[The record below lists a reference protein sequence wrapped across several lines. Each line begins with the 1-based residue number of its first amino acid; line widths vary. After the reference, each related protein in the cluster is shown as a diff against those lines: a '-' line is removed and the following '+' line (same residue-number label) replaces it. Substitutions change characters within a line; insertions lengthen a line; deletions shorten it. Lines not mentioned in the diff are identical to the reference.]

1 MGHKQ
6 SGKEMKMAFKRK
18 KEDIFFTMFKDFA
31 DSLVEMGES
40 FSKVI
45 NDYGNAE
52 EQIAELKTLESE
64 CDVKKHKILGQLNES
79 FITPF
84 DREDIVL
91 IADQLDDIADYMEDI
106 ANKFVIYDVKVLR
119 EDAVE
124 MGNIIV
130 ESTLHVKI
138 IFDGLADSKKS
149 DTTKAAIIEI
159 NRLEN
164 IADAIFRRAI
174 AKLFREEKD
183 PVEIIRWNGLY
194 EGFEDALDAC
204 EHLADSVEGVMMK
217 NA

>member
-1 MGHKQ
+1 
-6 SGKEMKMAFKRK
+6 MAFKRK
-18 KEDIFFTMFKDFA
+18 REDIFFIMFKDFA
-31 DSLVEMGES
+31 EALVEMGES
-40 FSKVI
+40 FGKVI

-52 EQIAELKTLESE
+52 DQIAELKALESE

-149 DTTKAAIIEI
+149 DATKTAIVEI
-159 NRLEN
+159 NRLEDL
-164 IADAIFRRAI
+164 ADAIFRRAI

-183 PVEIIRWNGLY
+183 PVEIIRWNGIY
-194 EGFEDALDAC
+194 EGLEDALDAC